1 MIKTLLK
8 TSLGFL
14 LLLAMSFFVLNLLI
28 PESKSQVKKGDLLQH
43 ENRTFNYIAIGDSL
57 TEGVGDSTNQ
67 GGFVPILAKNL
78 ESQYN
83 LKVTYRNYGI
93 SGNTS
98 NQILAR
104 MLSEDVIQEQVKQSD
119 LMTLT
124 VGGNDVMAVIRKNF
138 TNLKRSSFEKASLA
152 YQDRL
157 RQIIDLSKKE
167 NKHLSIYILGIY
179 NPFYLNFPEM
189 TEMQD
194 VIDNWNQKT
203 KEVTQEYDKVYF
215 VPINDQ
221 LYKGANGEEAIIE
234 QDGSQKTVINDVLF
248 TGDHFHPNT
257 IGYHIMS
264 DNVME
269 AIKKHEKKL
278 NN

>member
-1 MIKTLLK
+1 MIKTIIK

-14 LLLAMSFFVLNLLI
+14 LMLTVSFFILNLVI
-28 PESKSQVKKGDLLQH
+28 PESKSQVKKGDLLQQ
-43 ENRTFNYIAIGDSL
+43 ENRAFNYIAIGDSL

-78 ESQYN
+78 ESQYHF
-83 LKVTYRNYGI
+83 KVTYHNYGI

-98 NQILAR
+98 NQILER
-104 MLSEDVIQEQVKQSD
+104 MLSEKAIQEQLKQSD
-119 LMTLT
+119 MMTLT
-124 VGGNDVMAVIRKNF
+124 VGGNDVMAVIRKNL
-138 TNLKRSSFEKASLA
+138 TNLKISSFEKPSLA
-152 YQDRL
+152 YQNRL

-194 VIDNWNQKT
+194 IIDDWNQKT

-221 LYKGANGEEAIIE
+221 LYKGLNGEDAIIE
-234 QDGSQKTVINDVLF
+234 QDSSQKTVINDVLF
-248 TGDHFHPNT
+248 TGDHFHPNN

-264 DNVME
+264 ENVME
-269 AIKKHEKKL
+269 SIKKHEKKP